1 MFRIFRLKLYK
12 FFLIVLLLLTL
23 QLLAQQ
29 TVTYKILGISV
40 VGNKSADPSTI
51 ILNSGLKV
59 GDEIQIPGDQTLNAI
74 RQLWALNIFED
85 IQILIDK
92 QVADG
97 VFLVIKVKEYPRVE
111 RVVIEGNDE
120 IDTDDIEQK
129 ITFLRGSILKPQD
142 ISNLKRK
149 VLDLYAEE
157 GYLNAKIEARTYSYF
172 SADTLDDDI
181 TVIWRNE
188 RDFSDELPV
197 EYPSGDRTYKNLISK
212 IKDRVILKLT
222 IEEGDEV
229 VVRDIEFVGNKAFD
243 DDELIGTM
251 DETSV
256 AKWWKFW
263 SSADFNPE
271 NYKKDKQLVI
281 DFYRSHGYRDADI
294 MRDSLVYYNNNKDL
308 KIILYIYEGPQYKEI
323 GRASCRER
331 V

>member
-188 RDFSDELPV
+188 RDFSDE
-197 EYPSGDRTYKNLISK
+197 
-212 IKDRVILKLT
+212 
-222 IEEGDEV
+222 
-229 VVRDIEFVGNKAFD
+229 
-243 DDELIGTM
+243 
-251 DETSV
+251 
-256 AKWWKFW
+256 
-263 SSADFNPE
+263 
-271 NYKKDKQLVI
+271 
-281 DFYRSHGYRDADI
+281 
-294 MRDSLVYYNNNKDL
+294 
-308 KIILYIYEGPQYKEI
+308 I